1 MILESTKSP
10 FKVLENAEWHTYR
23 AYIIRTF
30 AGKFCL
36 RAIMDFGEMPS
47 LVGIESQARVLQENT
62 SAFLAGKQALHALL
76 FGARGCGK
84 SSLIK
89 ATLLPYL
96 LDSSSPLRV
105 LELDSK
111 DICLLPLVFDSLR
124 DLPYRFIVFCDDIAF
139 NQGDPSYK
147 SLKSTL
153 QGSLEARASNILLYA
168 TSNLRRLLESTS
180 LRAGSSLPP
189 SNELVQEE
197 LALSER
203 FGLQIGFYDIGTQ
216 EYLAHIARLLDDET
230 ILQETSA
237 LRQSALNFAAKIG
250 GRNARI
256 AEEFAIAWRNKSL

>member
-1 MILESTKSP
+1 MSLTSLTNSP
-10 FKVLENAEWHTYR
+10 FKLLGNTEWHAHR
-23 AYIIRTF
+23 AYIIRVF
-30 AGKFCL
+30 AGEFCL
-36 RAIMDFGEMPS
+36 RTITDFGEMPR
-47 LVGIESQARVLQENT
+47 LFGIESQARVLQENT

-89 ATLLPYL
+89 ATLLPHL
-96 LDSSSPLRV
+96 LDSNSPLRV

-124 DLPYRFIVFCDDIAF
+124 NLPYRFIIFCDDLSF
-139 NQGDPSYK
+139 SQEDPTYK

-153 QGSLEARASNILLYA
+153 QGSLEASASNILLYA
-168 TSNLRRLLESTS
+168 TSNLRRLLES
-180 LRAGSSLPP
+180 SSLHAGNLTP
-189 SNELVQEE
+189 SNEIIQEE

-216 EYLAHIARLLDDET
+216 EYLEHIAHILDDKSFLE
-230 ILQETSA
+230 ESSTS
-237 LRQSALNFAAKIG
+237 RQSALNFATKIG

-256 AEEFAIAWRNKSL
+256 AEEFATAWRNNSI

>member
-1 MILESTKSP
+1 MSLESLTSSP
-10 FKVLENAEWHTYR
+10 FKLLASAEWHTHR
-23 AYIIRTF
+23 AYIVRAF
-30 AGKFCL
+30 AGEFCL
-36 RAIMDFGEMPS
+36 RAIADFGEIPR
-47 LVGIESQARVLQENT
+47 LFGIESQARVLQENT

-89 ATLLPYL
+89 ATLLPHL

-124 DLPYRFIVFCDDIAF
+124 DLPYRFIIFCDDLSF
-139 NQGDPSYK
+139 SQEDPTYK

-153 QGSLEARASNILLYA
+153 QGSLEAKASNVLLYA
-168 TSNLRRLLESTS
+168 TSNLRRLLESSS
-180 LRAGSSLPP
+180 LRAGSLTP
-189 SNELVQEE
+189 SSEIVQEE

-203 FGLQIGFYDIGTQ
+203 FGLQIGFYDIGAQ
-216 EYLAHIARLLDDET
+216 EYLEHIAR
-230 ILQETSA
+230 ILNDKSFLEESSPS
-237 LRQSALNFAAKIG
+237 RQSALNFATKIG

-256 AEEFAIAWRNKSL
+256 AEEFATAWCNKST